1 MPDSPHIVVFGSANI
16 DMVVK
21 VPHLPRPGE
30 TVRGGTFKRVQG
42 GKGAN
47 QAVAASRAGG
57 RVTFVAAV
65 GADLLGQSAIAAYLG
80 ENIDITYVYQIEQHP
95 TGVALINV
103 SEDGENAISV
113 APGANNELSPERI
126 AQAVDALEGAKMA
139 LVQLEVPYPS
149 VQAAV
154 ALAHAQGVPVLLNPA
169 PARPLDPETLAK
181 VHILVVNRIEAE
193 MLSGHAPVASAADA
207 AAAARLLRAQGPHI
221 VIVTLGTE
229 GTYVLSEEE
238 EALLPA
244 FLVTAVDSTAAGDVF
259 CGSLSVALSRD
270 LPLME
275 AVRFASAASA
285 LSVTKL
291 GAQPSAPERTA
302 IHAFLERQAEK
313 E

>member
-1 MPDSPHIVVFGSANI
+1 MPDSPRIVVIGSANI

-30 TVRGGTFKRVQG
+30 TVRGGTFTRVQG

-57 RVTFVAAV
+57 RVAFVAAV

-80 ENIDITYVYQIEQHP
+80 ENIDISHVFQIEGSP

-103 SEDGENAISV
+103 SDEGENSISV
-113 APGANNELSPERI
+113 APGANNQLLPPRI
-126 AQAVDALEGAKMA
+126 EQAAGALGGAAMV
-139 LVQLEVPYPS
+139 LLQLEIPYPT

-169 PARPLDPETLAK
+169 PARPLDGETLAK

-193 MLSGHAPVASAADA
+193 MLSGHAPVHTAEDA
-207 AAAARLLRAQGPHI
+207 AMAARRLRERGPAV
-221 VIVTLGTE
+221 VIVTLGAD
-229 GTYVLSEEE
+229 GAYVVGPEA
-238 EALLPA
+238 EALVPA
-244 FLVTAVDSTAAGDVF
+244 FRVKAVDSTAAGDIF
-259 CGSLSVALSRD
+259 CGSLSVALAKGM
-270 LPLME
+270 PLLE

-291 GAQPSAPERTA
+291 GAQPSAPERAA
-302 IHAFLERQAEK
+302 IQAFIERQEEK
-313 E
+313 G